1 MTKKTPLLRQFG
13 FDARRR
19 RALLQ
24 LIGLDVTDHARA
36 AYLQKH
42 VIGPHIDE
50 IIDEFY
56 RCLWKNPQA
65 KKILGQGFDV
75 AHLRATQRAY
85 LQTQGV
91 GFDRAAYFEGRLR
104 VGAAHARVAVPL
116 SLYQATYSLLQR
128 LILAHVP
135 TRAAKVSQSYR
146 ALAAYLSKIAA
157 LDMSLA
163 IEIYHGVR
171 LGALQKTISALRGE
185 TLAFHRRVDTDSS
198 TGLVNHGR
206 ILKLVEQELPK
217 TAERPVSVIIA
228 DVDRFKSINDTH
240 GHVVG
245 DKVLQSITGRLR
257 SAARRGDVIGRY
269 GGDEFLIVLKNTESK
284 TALRVAERMRARLKD
299 QPFDFAGHSI
309 HVTLSAGV
317 ATARADDNSESL
329 IESADAA
336 LYRAKRAGRDRVLLA
351 MTTSGGVQG
360 EQATTDSSPFRPP
373 P

>member
-1 MTKKTPLLRQFG
+1 MTKKTPLVRQFG

-24 LIGLDVTDHARA
+24 LIGLDATDHARA
-36 AYLQKH
+36 AYLQKR
-42 VIGPHIDE
+42 VIGPHVDE

-56 RCLWKNPQA
+56 RCLGKNPQA
-65 KKILGQGFDV
+65 KKILGQGYDV
-75 AHLRATQRAY
+75 AHLRITQRVY
-85 LQTQGV
+85 LQTLGV

-104 VGAAHARVAVPL
+104 VGAAHARVEVPL
-116 SLYQATYSLLQR
+116 SLYQATYSLVQR

-135 TRAAKVSQSYR
+135 ARAAKGSQSYR
-146 ALAAYLSKIAA
+146 ALVAYLGKIAA

-171 LGALQKTISALRGE
+171 LGALQKSISALRGE
-185 TLAFHRRVDTDSS
+185 TLALHRRVDTDSS

-206 ILKLVEQELPK
+206 ILKLLEQELTK

-245 DKVLQSITGRLR
+245 DKVLQGITGRLR

-269 GGDEFLIVLKNTESK
+269 GGDEFLIILKNTESK

-299 QPFDFAGHSI
+299 QPFEFAGHSI

-317 ATARADDNSESL
+317 ATARADDSRESL

-351 MTTSGGVQG
+351 MAMLGGVQG
-360 EQATTDSSPFRPP
+360 EDTTTSPSRPP

>member
-19 RALLQ
+19 RALLE
-24 LIGLDVTDHARA
+24 LIGLDASDHARA
-36 AYLQKH
+36 AYIQKH
-42 VIGPHIDE
+42 VIGPHGNE
-50 IIDEFY
+50 IIEEFY

-65 KKILGQGFDV
+65 KKILEQGFDLT
-75 AHLRATQRAY
+75 HLRASQRAH
-85 LQTQGV
+85 LQTLGV

-104 VGAAHARVAVPL
+104 VGVVHARVAVPA

-128 LILAHVP
+128 LILARVP
-135 TRAAKVSQSYR
+135 ERTAKGSKSYR
-146 ALAAYLSKIAA
+146 ALVAYLTKISA

-163 IEIYHGVR
+163 IETYHGVH
-171 LGALQKTISALRGE
+171 LGALQKSISALRGE
-185 TLAFHRRVDTDSS
+185 TLALHRRVDTDSS

-206 ILKLVEQELPK
+206 ILKLLEQELTK
-217 TAERPVSVIIA
+217 TPERPVSVIIA

-245 DKVLQSITGRLR
+245 DKVLQGITGRLR

-269 GGDEFLIVLKNTESK
+269 GGDEFLIVLKNTETK

-317 ATARADDNSESL
+317 STARADDNSESL

-351 MTTSGGVQG
+351 MAMLDGVQG
-360 EQATTDSSPFRPP
+360 EQHTTDPSLSRLLP
-373 P
+373 